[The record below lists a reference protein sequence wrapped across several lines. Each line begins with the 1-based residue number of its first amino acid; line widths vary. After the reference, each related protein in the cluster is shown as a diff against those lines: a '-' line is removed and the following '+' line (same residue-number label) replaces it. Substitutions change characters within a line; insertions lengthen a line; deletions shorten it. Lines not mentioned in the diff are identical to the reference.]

1 MNQVP
6 ENPEEKNRSS
16 FLSVRFLTQAAIIAG
31 VYAALTV
38 ALAPISY
45 GPMQARVSEALTVL
59 PFFTPAAIPGLFVG
73 CLISNTVSFMGL
85 PDVIFG
91 SAATLVSALMTRWIA
106 RVVPRERVALRAALL
121 PLPPVLVNALVIGVM
136 LVFFADM
143 PFAAAALGVGLGEFG
158 SCYCIGLPLYFALD
172 ALERRKVFTL
182 Q

>member
-59 PFFTPAAIPGLFVG
+59 PFFTPAAVPGLFVG
-73 CLISNTVSFMGL
+73 CLLANMISPYGTADLVL
-85 PDVIFG
+85 G
-91 SAATLVSALMTRWIA
+91 SLATLL
-106 RVVPRERVALRAALL
+106 AALCSYKL
-121 PLPPVLVNALVIGVM
+121 RSRPALVPLPPVVFNGLIIGGMLCFVYDVQPVPDSTALSFLVDAAWVAIGEAVTCY
-136 LVFFADM
+136 V
-143 PFAAAALGVGLGEFG
+143 LGLILLHVLKRHSRIFR
-158 SCYCIGLPLYFALD
+158 L
-172 ALERRKVFTL
+172 
-182 Q
+182 